1 MTELKKVEENMVF
14 QLNQNQTPEEANLM
28 HLEWAVVSQLDG
40 QKTVRQIADSL
51 SLNTKEIEEI
61 FKKLAAAD
69 LLVVV
74 NKSDESHYI
83 PQEFFKTLNHEMT
96 LLLGPVATIIL
107 EDVLDM
113 MHQHRDGFERNLL
126 PVFIELLT
134 NQIDDQVKQVEFQKR
149 IYPIVKSYIF

>member
-74 NKSDESHYI
+74 NKSDESHYL

-107 EDVLDM
+107 EDVLEM
-113 MHQHRDGFERNLL
+113 MHQHREGFERNLL
-126 PVFIELLT
+126 PVFIELLI

>member
-1 MTELKKVEENMVF
+1 MTELKKVEESMVF
-14 QLNQNQTPEEANLM
+14 QLDQNQTPEEANLM

-74 NKSDESHYI
+74 NKADESQYL

-96 LLLGPVATIIL
+96 LLLGPVASIIL
-107 EDVLDM
+107 EDVLEM
-113 MHQHRDGFERNLL
+113 MHQHRDGFERSLL
-126 PVFIELLT
+126 PGFIELLT

>member
-74 NKSDESHYI
+74 NKADESHYL

-96 LLLGPVATIIL
+96 LLLGPVAAIIL
-107 EDVLDM
+107 DDVM
-113 MHQHRDGFERNLL
+113 ETMHQPRDGFERSLL

-134 NQIDDQVKQVEFQKR
+134 NQIDDQVKQIEFQKK
-149 IYPIVKSYIF
+149 IYSIVKSYIF